1 MNLEDSFKQFI
12 QLNFNHALTQKVLLT
27 ISGGP
32 DSVAL
37 LHLYNNVSK
46 NITVAH
52 CNFGLRGIE
61 SDQDEAFVKDLCN
74 KKGIECFTIKFNTKE
89 FASQNALSIQMAARE
104 LRYNWFEQL
113 SIEHHFNFI
122 ATAHHLDDNV
132 ETVLINLIRGTGIKG
147 LSGIPVSNGKI
158 IRPLLFA
165 TKQQL
170 LDYLNQHT
178 FSYRVDA
185 SNKENKYIRNKLRN
199 DILPQL
205 ALINPEVNA
214 HINDLSIHSKFTA
227 QIVANKIEELKQ
239 LHFFYNEDVVIISY
253 LPVSGLDYAPLYL
266 FEFISSFGF
275 NTTQCSNIH
284 QSFLSQKTGSQF
296 FSETHELIIDRAN
309 LIITPLSNISNVVIE
324 HKLEF
329 GPSQIF
335 KLSGKNFGA
344 DIISAKSISN
354 YLPGH
359 LYLNAD
365 NLSFPLT
372 IRNWKAGDKLHP
384 LGSGGKKKVSDYL
397 TDRKISIADK
407 RNIFVLENKE
417 GKIIAIINHIID
429 DEFKVL
435 TNSKMVVHIY
445 EK

>member
-12 QLNFNHALTQKVLLT
+12 QLNFNHALTQKVLLA

-32 DSVAL
+32 DSIAL
-37 LHLYNNVSK
+37 LHLYANVSK
-46 NITVAH
+46 NIAVAH
-52 CNFGLRGIE
+52 CNFGLRSAE
-61 SDQDEAFVKDLCN
+61 SDQDEAFVKDLC
-74 KKGIECFTIKFNTKE
+74 KQKGIECFTIRFNTKE
-89 FASQNALSIQMAARE
+89 FAGQNSLSIQMAARE
-104 LRYNWFEQL
+104 LRYKWFEQL

-158 IRPLLFA
+158 IRPLLSV

-170 LDYLNQHT
+170 LDYLKQYALP
-178 FSYRVDA
+178 YRVDA
-185 SNKENKYIRNKLRN
+185 SNNENKYIRNKLRN

-205 ALINPEVNA
+205 ALINPEVSS
-214 HINDLSIHSKFTA
+214 HINDLSIHSKFAA
-227 QIVANKIEELKQ
+227 QIIANKIEELRQ
-239 LHFFYNEDVVIISY
+239 LYFLYNEGDVTISY
-253 LPVSGLDYAPLYL
+253 LAVSNFDYAPLYL

-275 NTTQCSNIH
+275 NTTQCLNIH
-284 QSFLSQKTGSQF
+284 RSFLQQKTGSQF
-296 FSETHELIIDRAN
+296 FSETHELIIDRTH
-309 LIITPLSNISNVVIE
+309 LIITPLGNISNADIE
-324 HKLEF
+324 HKLAF
-329 GPSQIF
+329 RPHQVF
-335 KLSGKNFGA
+335 KLNNKSFCA
-344 DIISAKSISN
+344 DIITTESISN

-359 LYLNAD
+359 IYLNAD

-384 LGSGGKKKVSDYL
+384 LGNTGKKKVSDYL

-407 RNIFVLENKE
+407 RNIFVLENE
-417 GKIIAIINHIID
+417 ACRIIAILNHTID
-429 DEFKVL
+429 DEFKTL
-435 TNSKMVVHIY
+435 PDSKMVVHIY